1 MNMSFDPLVF
11 DITLLRQRPDD
22 FIIHCQPL
30 IRICVGHYIKT
41 KMFALQD
48 EEDIIQ
54 SVNERLI
61 QRMPVIAEK
70 YNGSSQLNT
79 FMSVVIHN
87 ICLNLFRD
95 REKAPHTVQIDEET
109 IRSTDDPSAGLHIR
123 DEVERLRIIFILLY
137 RKRNRFLLCA
147 KFYYRMPVSE
157 NDIRR
162 TIPSIQYRDIQ
173 QLIGLSEPETSPET
187 LEEIFTVLAK
197 LLSKYE
203 GTPVDH
209 NSLRRWTVRT
219 INEVIGHL
227 NGAPPEYAYTVDSLK
242 LLIDHY
248 CQSEFYS

>member
-1 MNMSFDPLVF
+1 
-11 DITLLRQRPDD
+11 
-22 FIIHCQPL
+22 
-30 IRICVGHYIKT
+30 
-41 KMFALQD
+41 MFALQD
-48 EEDIIQ
+48 EEDVIQ
-54 SVNERLI
+54 SINERLI
-61 QRMPVIAEK
+61 LRMPVIAEK
-70 YNGSSQLNT
+70 YNGSTQLQT
-79 FMSVVIHN
+79 YMSVVIHN

-95 REKAPHTVQIDEET
+95 RDKTLRTVQIEEES
-109 IRSTDDPSAGLHIR
+109 IRSTDDPSAGLYIQ

-147 KFYYRMPVSE
+147 KYYYRMPVSE

-173 QLIGLSEPETSPET
+173 QLIGLSEPETAPET
-187 LEEIFTVLAK
+187 LDEIFTVLAQ
-197 LLSKYE
+197 LLTKYE
-203 GTPVDH
+203 GAPVDH

-227 NGAPPEYAYTVDSLK
+227 NGAPPQYAHTADSLK

>member
-1 MNMSFDPLVF
+1 MSFDPSAL
-11 DITLLRQRPDD
+11 DITLLRQRPDE

-30 IRICVGHYIKT
+30 IKICVGHYIKT
-41 KMFALQD
+41 KMFAVQE
-48 EEDIIQ
+48 EEDVIQ

-61 QRMPVIAEK
+61 QRMPVIAKK

-79 FMSVVIHN
+79 YMSVVINN

-95 REKAPHTVQIDEET
+95 RDKSPQTVQLDEES
-109 IRSTDDPSAGLHIR
+109 IRSTDDPSAGLYIQ
-123 DEVERLRIIFILLY
+123 DEVERLRVIFILLY

-147 KFYYRMPVSE
+147 KYYYRMPVSE

-173 QLIGLSEPETSPET
+173 QLIGLSEPEKSPET
-187 LEEIFTVLAK
+187 LDEIFTVLAR
-197 LLSKYE
+197 LLTKYE
-203 GTPVDH
+203 GAAVDH

-248 CQSEFYS
+248 CQSEFHS